1 MAVHRHELHECPSIW
16 NSYGWFVRQGIN
28 DELAPKLSRDGLAD
42 QFCRFSG
49 WIVTE
54 LIPAIISHD
63 PVVETF
69 VRDYVNGGDRHGPI

>member
-1 MAVHRHELHECPSIW
+1 ME
-16 NSYGWFVRQGIN
+16 FVRLVCSAGGIN

-42 QFCRFSG
+42 QFCRVSG
-49 WIVTE
+49 WTVTE

-69 VRDYVNGGDRHGPI
+69 VRDYVNGGDRHGPF